1 MVAACEPAALR
12 SAPTPDADESQDG
25 GASRPDSGAP
35 DSGGSDGGF
44 DAGVLDGDAVLAGA
58 EVFNSPPDVA
68 SWAVTTEITR
78 IEMRDSS
85 AGDAAGLSFRFSARD
100 SWPDYTPPGWDGP
113 IQYTVWP
120 VVNVGGRW
128 YTSGI
133 IQMWR
138 DRTATGAP
146 LLTDFAINWVY
157 DGRWGPMEGHDPVV
171 GEQMGFFVTAGN
183 ARGIGEVTSVRERS
197 NVVVVQLPAGDVG
210 DFEF

>member
-1 MVAACEPAALR
+1 MTAACEPAAIR
-12 SAPTPDADESQDG
+12 SGEPPDAGESHDG
-25 GASRPDSGAP
+25 GSPRTDSGRPGSGTP
-35 DSGGSDGGF
+35 DSGGSDAGF
-44 DAGVLDGDAVLAGA
+44 DAGVLDGEAVLAGA

-68 SWAVTTEITR
+68 SWSVTTEITR

-85 AGDAAGLSFRFSARD
+85 AGDDAGLSFRFSARD

-138 DRTATGAP
+138 DRAATGAP

-157 DGRWGPMEGHDPVV
+157 DGRWGRWKATTPSPESRWASSSPRA
-171 GEQMGFFVTAGN
+171 TRA
-183 ARGIGEVTSVRERS
+183 AS
-197 NVVVVQLPAGDVG
+197 AK
-210 DFEF
+210 